1 MNFNFHYIGIDKR
14 IDIDSV
20 PIKAKSS
27 DEAYEIGK
35 EKLIEFLDHSEFN
48 LVVIDD
54 SIVVRN
60 KYNSVVSVYTDFFVT
75 VAKWFFTLLFYYC

>member
-1 MNFNFHYIGIDKR
+1 MNFNFRYIGIDKR
-14 IDIDSV
+14 IDIDSL

-27 DEAYEIGK
+27 
-35 EKLIEFLDHSEFN
+35 
-48 LVVIDD
+48 DD

-75 VAKWFFTLLFYYC
+75 VAK